1 MQKPVGQCPIIAPT
15 ERCIETDYESFRIKN
30 RKEILGTMT
39 EIPGFRISA
48 SASGIGR
55 GRVYRWRWSRNGWK
69 PAAWKAS
76 GKVARRELAAVES
89 HFFERFTHFLLF
101 FTFFN

>member
-1 MQKPVGQCPIIAPT
+1 MGPLTFQQYSILKIFDAKTARSRRCLAQRQARWTSLPLAKSS
-15 ERCIETDYESFRIKN
+15 ER
-30 RKEILGTMT
+30 
-39 EIPGFRISA
+39 
-48 SASGIGR
+48 
-55 GRVYRWRWSRNGWK
+55 WK

-89 HFFERFTHFLLF
+89 HFFERFTPFLLF